1 MRRSLIVM
9 AGAALTALATLGIG
23 PVQAAPQAL
32 GLVATNGPVGLTCA
46 GADCSA
52 ELTTFCLQP
61 DRFAPHRGNRYEP
74 VNADAIGLVG
84 TRADGRQVALDA
96 AALLRFESARNHLAV
111 RVSLSRQQIADFGLT
126 RVDIVVG
133 ERVALLPVAVPG
145 DPNPHSAGEIAVL
158 TGPLRGLG
166 SQVVDSDTGR
176 MQAARVTNRMINLL
190 PPDGKAD
197 VTGSDALW
205 EQAVRDAGRQALTPA
220 ARKKADGAYG
230 FCRFAIE
237 TGVRSELRS
246 CLQTQHDGFMKPLN
260 ADYWDAIKTGS

>member
-1 MRRSLIVM
+1 LIVM
-9 AGAALTALATLGIG
+9 AGAALSALVTLGIG
-23 PVQAAPQAL
+23 PAQAAPQAL
-32 GLVATNGPVGLTCA
+32 GLVATNGPVGLTCS
-46 GADCSA
+46 GDECSA
-52 ELTTFCLQP
+52 EMSTFCLQP
-61 DRFAPHRGNRYEP
+61 DRFAPRRGNPYEP
-74 VNADAIGLVG
+74 MNVEAIRLVG

-111 RVSLSRQQIADFGLT
+111 RVSLPRMQVAGLGLR

-133 ERVALLPVAVPG
+133 DRVALLPKAVTG
-145 DPNPHSAGEIAVL
+145 DPNPHSEGEIAVL
-158 TGPLRGLG
+158 TRSLRSLG
-166 SQVVDSDTGR
+166 TQVIDRDTGR

-197 VTGSDALW
+197 LTTGDRLW
-205 EQAVRDAGRQALTPA
+205 QQAVRDGGHQALTPM
-220 ARKKADGAYG
+220 ARRKAHGAYD

-260 ADYWDAIKTGS
+260 AEYWDAIKTGS